1 MQAAPSGPH
10 LNLIN
15 SASGPNSIYHHT
27 GARASTWIF
36 CCLVAQSCLTLCNPM
51 DCSTPGLP
59 VPHHLPEFAQ
69 AHAHC
74 ISDAVQPSH
83 PLTPSSP
90 SALSLSQHQ
99 GLFHWVICLHQMTK
113 ILELQL
119 QHQSFQRILRVDL
132 PWGWLVWSPCCP
144 RDFQES
150 SPAPQLED
158 IDALV
163 FYLYSPALTTY
174 MATGKTIA
182 RTVGTFAGRGMSLL
196 FNTLSRF
203 VIAFLPR
210 SNHLISWL
218 QSPSAEIL
226 EPKKRKSVTTSTFS
240 PSICHAAMGPDAMP
254 V

>member
-1 MQAAPSGPH
+1 MWSPGEGSLPLCVLTQQEREQDVGVCPQKDTNPVMQAAPSGPH

-15 SASGPNSIYHHT
+15 SASGPSSIYHHT

-36 CCLVAQSCLTLCNPM
+36 CRLVAQSCLTLCNPM

-59 VPHHLPEFAQ
+59 VPHHLPDFAQ

-83 PLTPSSP
+83 LLTPSSP

-158 IDALV
+158 INALV
-163 FYLYSPALTTY
+163 FYLYSPALTTV
-174 MATGKTIA
+174 
-182 RTVGTFAGRGMSLL
+182 RDHWEDHSL
-196 FNTLSRF
+196 
-203 VIAFLPR
+203 
-210 SNHLISWL
+210 
-218 QSPSAEIL
+218 
-226 EPKKRKSVTTSTFS
+226 
-240 PSICHAAMGPDAMP
+240 
-254 V
+254 